1 MEIKYQIVDLQAQ
14 YQRLKKEIDPAIQ
27 EVLDASNFINGE
39 QVKKFASGLAGF
51 LDCKHVIPCANG
63 TDALQIAFMALGLQ
77 HGDEVIV
84 PAFNYVAAA
93 ETAALLQLKPV
104 FVDADPE
111 TFNIDA
117 SLIEKTISP
126 KTKAIVPVHLFG
138 QTCDMEAI
146 MAIAEKHNLY
156 VVEDNAQAIGAKITT
171 GKYAG
176 KMLGTIGHIG
186 TTSFFP
192 SKNLGCMGDGGAVY
206 TNDSAIAA
214 VVQKIANHGQ
224 KQKYDYEIVGTNSRL
239 DTLQA
244 AILNVKLNHLEEFTA
259 ARQKA
264 AATYDELL
272 SQIEGIEIPERASNS
287 THVFHQYTIKLESE
301 EKRNVLKCQLFEN
314 GVQAMIY
321 YPQSLHLQKAYSY
334 LGYAQ
339 GDFPVSNVL
348 CQRVLSLPM
357 HSELKAEDVVEI
369 CKIIKEGVLVSS

>member
-1 MEIKYQIVDLQAQ
+1 MEIRYQIVDLQSQ
-14 YQRLKKEIDPAIQ
+14 YKRLKEEIDPAIQ
-27 EVLDASNFINGE
+27 KVLNESNFINGE
-39 QVKKFASGLAGF
+39 QVKIFATNLAHYLG
-51 LDCKHVIPCANG
+51 CKQVIPCANG

-77 HGDEVIV
+77 PGDEIIV

-111 TFNIDA
+111 TFNMNV
-117 SLIEKTISP
+117 SLITEAIGP

-138 QTCDMEAI
+138 QACEMEAI
-146 MAIAEKHNLY
+146 MAIAEKHNLF
-156 VVEDNAQAIGAKITT
+156 VIEDNAQAIGAQMTG

-192 SKNLGCMGDGGAVY
+192 SKNLGCMGDGGALY
-206 TNDSAIAA
+206 TNDPTLGA
-214 VVQKIANHGQ
+214 VIQKIANHGQ

-244 AILNVKLNHLEEFTA
+244 AILNVKIAHLQEFTE

-264 AATYDELL
+264 AALYDKLL
-272 SQIEGIEIPERASNS
+272 SQLEGIEIPKRMAGSS
-287 THVFHQYTIKLESE
+287 HVFHQYTIKLDSE
-301 EKRNVLKCQLFEN
+301 EKRNELKIYLSEK

-321 YPQSLHLQKAYSY
+321 YPQSLHLQTAYTY
-334 LGYAQ
+334 LGFSENQ
-339 GDFPVSNVL
+339 FPVSNNL
-348 CQRVLSLPM
+348 CTRVLSLPM
-357 HSELKAEDVVEI
+357 HSELKEKDVTEI
-369 CKIIKEGVLVSS
+369 CEIIKEAFLVSK